1 MWKLAA
7 VSFSYIILIGCYPE
21 NPETN
26 QDLVKNPK
34 NKETSLKANTNTS
47 PEVSYN
53 TEKQTTSAVINQVIE
68 SMQQQFAHLS
78 QTQMQ
83 FIKEAAL
90 KEANQIAKDTATQI
104 ASNAANQA
112 IENMQQQ
119 FTNLSQSQKQAIK
132 EATLEL
138 VNQIA
143 EDTATQIAS
152 NAASEAIENMQQQFV
167 SLSQLQTQVIKEA
180 TLKLANQIAKDTA
193 TQIASNATSEA
204 IENMEQQF
212 ENLSQSQKQAI
223 KEATLKLANQIAKDT
238 ATQIASSV
246 TNQAIKNMDQK
257 FAHLSQAQMQIIR
270 ENALEAAKDTATQI
284 ASNAASEAIENMEQ
298 QFTNLSQ
305 SQKQAIKEATL
316 KLANQ
321 IAEDTA
327 TQVASNA
334 ASEAIEN
341 MEQQFANLSQ
351 SQKQAIKEATLKL
364 ANQIAEDTATQVASN
379 AASQAIENMDQ
390 KFENLSQSQI
400 QAIKEASLE
409 AATAIAREAADKV
422 IEDTVERVT
431 LAATNHAIQGMEQQF
446 SDLLKEGLRT
456 IISAA
461 IEAAIAASTHESI
474 DDATKQD
481 VVNQVKIL
489 AVEAAE
495 GITLGNTNQ
504 ISNYENRQS
513 FNLPFEECHWT
524 NQNYT
529 VRLVKDHSFFPLSD
543 PLKDMLERWDNF
555 QPKNERAGEEAAGC
569 DSSSERDQDLLDEQ
583 NGSCVSK
590 ERDTQSDMEGEFA
603 YLSPLYDEFIL
614 SFLKDTIKDTYLSED
629 DVPLECFFAS
639 SVRGANM
646 YDPGENFYYC
656 DKDSS
661 RPGNMTV
668 TDDNEKT
675 REIPPHR
682 ACLNKDYIYLTAR
695 AFNKT
700 AECFGFDKSEKE
712 NIFKLLNHE
721 SAFLHNIK
729 SPTGAKCYGQL
740 TTVNITEI
748 NKQIYFSDTASPFPY
763 SYIFNEVIE
772 KCPGLQNAVL
782 NPKIYGPIAKGN
794 KSMETFNELISQVPI
809 SCKLTQNPYSCL
821 FYAFYNIKKNSA
833 DIDIQFKKDTT
844 FFNKTYSVPQEF
856 KDRFLLPISLNS
868 MVGVTN
874 TGGRDM
880 IFWDDSEI
888 WSDLRNYSPESLHNI
903 RKLPLF
909 ENEKEVKDLFNLWTY
924 NGGISI
930 SKKYMTKF
938 IRQLKLSIASPCPL
952 DSKTKICQY
961 RFAVADGEGLKTA
974 DIKRDFQIYLQEH
987 YQVTNS
993 DDPDTNDD
1001 DDSVTN
1007 DDDPD
1012 TNDDDEKRRKEVT
1025 FFATNVTKSLNYLY
1039 NKKGLFKSHLKN
1051 LVPELESQEIDS
1063 FQDHLQNV
1071 CPKP

>member
-26 QDLVKNPK
+26 QDLVKNPN
-34 NKETSLKANTNTS
+34 NKETSLKANANTS

-53 TEKQTTSAVINQVIE
+53 TEKQTTSAVINQVIA

-119 FTNLSQSQKQAIK
+119 FTNLSQSQKEAIK

-193 TQIASNATSEA
+193 TQVASNATSEA
-204 IENMEQQF
+204 IENMEKEF
-212 ENLSQSQKQAI
+212 SNLSKEQKQAI
-223 KEATLKLANQIAKDT
+223 TEATLELANQIAKDT
-238 ATQIASSV
+238 ATQIASNSV
-246 TNQAIKNMDQK
+246 NQAIENMEQKFAHLSQAQMQIIRENALEAARGTATQIASNAANQAIENMEQQFANLSQSQIQAITEATLKLAKQIAEDTATQVASNAASQAIENMDQK

-270 ENALEAAKDTATQI
+270 ENALEAAKDTATQ
-284 ASNAASEAIENMEQ
+284 
-298 QFTNLSQ
+298 
-305 SQKQAIKEATL
+305 
-316 KLANQ
+316 
-321 IAEDTA
+321 
-327 TQVASNA
+327 VASNA
-334 ASEAIEN
+334 
-341 MEQQFANLSQ
+341 
-351 SQKQAIKEATLKL
+351 T
-364 ANQIAEDTATQVASN
+364 
-379 AASQAIENMDQ
+379 SQAIENMDQ
-390 KFENLSQSQI
+390 KFANLSQSQI
-400 QAIKEASLE
+400 QAITEASLE
-409 AATAIAREAADKV
+409 AASAIAREVADNV
-422 IEDTVERVT
+422 IKDTVERVT
-431 LAATNHAIQGMEQQF
+431 LAATNHTIQGMEQQF

-474 DDATKQD
+474 DDATKQN

-495 GITLGNTNQ
+495 EITLGNTNQ

-555 QPKNERAGEEAAGC
+555 QPKNERAGEEIAGC
-569 DSSSERDQDLLDEQ
+569 DSSSKSDQDLSDEQ
-583 NGSCVSK
+583 NGSCVPK
-590 ERDTQSDMEGEFA
+590 EKDNQSDMEGEFA

-656 DKDSS
+656 DKDSN

-740 TTVNITEI
+740 TTVSIKEI

-794 KSMETFNELISQVPI
+794 KSMETFNELVSQVPI

-833 DIDIQFKKDTT
+833 EIDIRLKKDTT
-844 FFNKTYSVPQEF
+844 FFNKTNSIPQEF

-888 WSDLRNYSPESLHNI
+888 WPALKNYSPDSLHNI

-909 ENEKEVKDLFNLWTY
+909 ESEKEVKDLFGLWAY
-924 NGGISI
+924 NGGISF
-930 SKKYMTKF
+930 STKYMTEF
-938 IRQLKLSIASPCPL
+938 IRQLKHSIASPCSP

-987 YQVTNS
+987 YQVTN
-993 DDPDTNDD
+993 
-1001 DDSVTN
+1001 
-1007 DDDPD
+1007 
-1012 TNDDDEKRRKEVT
+1012 E
-1025 FFATNVTKSLNYLY
+1025 
-1039 NKKGLFKSHLKN
+1039 
-1051 LVPELESQEIDS
+1051 
-1063 FQDHLQNV
+1063 
-1071 CPKP
+1071 